1 MPLSDRERRLLA
13 EMEQALSADDP
24 RLVSAL
30 SGGPKVSG
38 GVLKGALLTVA
49 GIAILFGGLIAKTT
63 LIGVVGFLVA
73 LTGVLLAA
81 KGAPKAGSSK
91 VKKAKGSR
99 GSLSS
104 RLEDRWD
111 QRNQG

>member
-13 EMEQALSADDP
+13 EMEQALSVDDP

-30 SGGPKVSG
+30 SGGNKVSG
-38 GVLKGALLTVA
+38 GVIKGVVLTFV
-49 GIAILFGGLIAKTT
+49 GIAILFAGLVAKTT
-63 LIGVVGFLVA
+63 LIGVAGFLVA
-73 LTGVLLAA
+73 LIGVLLAV
-81 KGAPKAGSSK
+81 KGAPNAGS
-91 VKKAKGSR
+91 VKARRTKGPKS
-99 GSLSS
+99 SLSS